1 MFKGQRMLAGIFGRK
16 SDHPLADIKS
26 AQALLGNLPRNDA
39 YKSLIE
45 LTEWIEALSESIDF
59 KLDHQLA
66 VLCLLDE
73 AAQPYARKLVREY
86 FTPFEINKFQENRL
100 WLALGNFSRH
110 TAHAYY
116 MVFKRYC
123 NAEKGSNTIKAQIP
137 LLAARAIHAL
147 ICQLK
152 YICAHYGPIDNII
165 WANLAHLYKHA
176 EQLQYLNTPVKL
188 YSGTQVTSVKCEVGR
203 LLVWYDKGL
212 LALSPLYMHLT
223 ERLVAQYCSTIDVS
237 PQVSGDSRLSFDLN
251 QPDEPTRINMGAT
264 THHAMRFISM
274 PTMQARLEDLMKV
287 LKKNI
292 IPDETNLGGNYEAE
306 VVREAVRY
314 LLAYLISPPVRRN
327 ARHAAN
333 VTMNVINGFDKV
345 VERSNAGLQFN
356 EEPTAHWVTEEIS
369 VGGFSSVLPTGS
381 NSIGIGSLLGIQPEG
396 VAHWGVAVV
405 RRLLR
410 DDANQLRAGAEI
422 IANQV
427 AAVFLNQKG
436 SGLGDG
442 QAALWLYAKQGE
454 SDSGTQLLLMPADSF
469 VGNLSLKIQLD
480 GKNYLL
486 IPVGLQEK
494 GLDYD
499 LAKFK
504 LIEQEDDDV

>member
-1 MFKGQRMLAGIFGRK
+1 MLAGIFGKK

-26 AQALLGNLPRNDA
+26 AQALLENLPRNDA

-66 VLCLLDE
+66 VLRLLDE
-73 AAQPYARKLVREY
+73 AAQPYARKLIREY

-100 WLALGNFSRH
+100 WLALGNFSRL
-110 TAHAYY
+110 TALAYY
-116 MVFKRYC
+116 MVFTRYC
-123 NAEKGSNTIKAQIP
+123 NADKGSVAIKAHIP
-137 LLAARAIHAL
+137 LLVARSLNATTS
-147 ICQLK
+147 QLK
-152 YICAHYGPIDNII
+152 YICAHYGQIDKTI
-165 WANLAHLYKHA
+165 WTNVAHLYKHA
-176 EQLQYLNTPVKL
+176 EQLQYLTTPIKL
-188 YSGTQVTSVKCEVGR
+188 YSSAPATSVKCEVAR
-203 LLVWYDKGL
+203 LLVWFDKGL

-223 ERLVAQYCSTIDVS
+223 ERLVAQYCSTIDIS
-237 PQVSGDSRLSFDLN
+237 LEVSGNSRLSFDLH
-251 QPDEPTRINMGAT
+251 QASEPTRINMGAT
-264 THHAMRFISM
+264 AHHAMRFISM
-274 PTMQARLEDLMKV
+274 PTMQAKLEELMKV
-287 LKKNI
+287 LNKNI
-292 IPDETNLGGNYEAE
+292 IPEDMNLGGSYEPE
-306 VVREAVRY
+306 IIREAVRY

-327 ARHAAN
+327 VRHAAN
-333 VTMNVINGFDKV
+333 VTLNVISGFDEV
-345 VERSNAGLQFN
+345 IQRSNADMSAYD
-356 EEPTAHWVTEEIS
+356 EPTAHWVTEEIS
-369 VGGFSSVLPTGS
+369 VSGFSSILPSGS
-381 NSIGIGSLLGIQPEG
+381 NNIGIGSLLGIQPDG
-396 VAHWGVAVV
+396 VTHWGVAVV

-427 AAVFLNQKG
+427 VVVLLNQNANELNHH
-436 SGLGDG
+436 S
-442 QAALWLYAKQGE
+442 ALWLFAKQGE

-469 VGNLSLKIQLD
+469 VANLSLKIQLE

-504 LIEQEDDDV
+504 LIEQDEDD